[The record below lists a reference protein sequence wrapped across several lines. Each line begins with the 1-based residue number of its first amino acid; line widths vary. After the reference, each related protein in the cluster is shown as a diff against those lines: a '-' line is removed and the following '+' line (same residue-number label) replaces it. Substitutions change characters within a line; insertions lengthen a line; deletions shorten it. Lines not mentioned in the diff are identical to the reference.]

1 MAMNDSGYR
10 AAARRLEKA
19 EGLPRW
25 TALMRVFLV
34 RLEEIELPAALESA
48 RHDAAQHWSGNPTD
62 LVRLKVA
69 VWEYI
74 HANWASG
81 TELASSQ
88 GRSARA
94 LLCVLEP
101 DGAQEAYS
109 MSAEWFAEMVDSR

>member
-1 MAMNDSGYR
+1 MHHADYR
-10 AAARRLEKA
+10 EIARGLEEA
-19 EGLPRW
+19 EGFEPW
-25 TALMRVFLV
+25 TALMRVLLV

-48 RHDAAQHWSGNPTD
+48 RQDAAQHWSGNPTD
-62 LVRLKVA
+62 LLRLKVA

-81 TELASSQ
+81 TELASSE

-101 DGAQEAYS
+101 DGDDEAYS